1 MKRLLL
7 VFLLLSF
14 IQSIAAAQDD
24 ECFACN
30 NEYDNSYT
38 YDEEWIRYQEQLI
51 REGYGTIFDTEAYQN
66 GDYYIR
72 EDGRVALGEDPNS
85 YYTRPTTEEERQE
98 IEREYYD
105 RKYEYDF
112 FQGGYYSGY
121 MGNNSQYYKPTPTP
135 KPYKYTV
142 TWKCVDATS
151 YDGIA
156 NNDNKCTS
164 STGQVKY
171 VSDSEAKK
179 LDPKYKPGKSG
190 AWYYNNK

>member
-1 MKRLLL
+1 MKKIFILTLL
-7 VFLLLSF
+7 FLCTMF
-14 IQSIAAAQDD
+14 HAIEAQDD
-24 ECFACN
+24 ECYACYEEN
-30 NEYDNSYT
+30 DTSYY
-38 YDEEWIRYQEQLI
+38 YDEEWIRQQQQLI
-51 REGYGTIFDTEAYQN
+51 SEGYGTIFDTYAYQN

-72 EDGRVALGEDPNS
+72 EDGRVALGKDPNN
-85 YYTRPTTEEERQE
+85 YYDRAAAEDEWQE
-98 IEREYYD
+98 IEPNWYERQNEY
-105 RKYEYDF
+105 
-112 FQGGYYSGY
+112 
-121 MGNNSQYYKPTPTP
+121 YYKPTPTP
-135 KPYKYTV
+135 KPKYSSV

-171 VSDSEAKK
+171 VSDSEAKR

>member
-7 VFLLLSF
+7 TFLFLSF
-14 IQSIAAAQDD
+14 IHINAMAQDED
-24 ECFACN
+24 T
-30 NEYDNSYT
+30 SYM

-72 EDGRVALGEDPNS
+72 EDGRVALGKDPNN
-85 YYTRPTTEEERQE
+85 YYARPTTEEERQE

-105 RKYEYDF
+105 RKYEFDF
-112 FQGGYYSGY
+112 FQGGY
-121 MGNNSQYYKPTPTP
+121 MGNNSQYNKPTPTP

>member
-7 VFLLLSF
+7 AFLLLSF

-24 ECFACN
+24 ECYACN

-72 EDGRVALGEDPNS
+72 EDGRVALGEDPNN

-105 RKYEYDF
+105 
-112 FQGGYYSGY
+112 
-121 MGNNSQYYKPTPTP
+121 NNKPIPTP
-135 KPYKYTV
+135 KPYNYIV

>member
-1 MKRLLL
+1 MAFMKRLLIA
-7 VFLLLSF
+7 FLLLSF
-14 IQSIAAAQDD
+14 ICLAAAAQDEED
-24 ECFACN
+24 T
-30 NEYDNSYT
+30 SYW

-72 EDGRVALGEDPNS
+72 EDGRVALGEDPNN
-85 YYTRPTTEEERQE
+85 YYYGHPTTEEERRELERRNQE
-98 IEREYYD
+98 SKND
-105 RKYEYDF
+105 YDF

-121 MGNNSQYYKPTPTP
+121 MGNNSQFNKPTPTQKP
-135 KPYKYTV
+135 KYSTV

>member
-1 MKRLLL
+1 MRSGFDHSAAGNAAESGTNMKRLLL
-7 VFLLLSF
+7 TFLLLSF
-14 IQSIAAAQDD
+14 IQSIASAQDD
-24 ECFACN
+24 ECYACN

-38 YDEEWIRYQEQLI
+38 YDEEWTRYQEQLI

-72 EDGRVALGEDPNS
+72 EDGRVALGEDPNN

-105 RKYEYDF
+105 
-112 FQGGYYSGY
+112 
-121 MGNNSQYYKPTPTP
+121 NNKPIPTP
-135 KPYKYTV
+135 KPYKYIV